1 MRKPLPKVA
10 AGVVGLATIVV
21 AGVPGGSERT
31 SYRVDAIFDSARG
44 MVPGQL
50 VKIGGV
56 RVGEVSDVSLAPGPT
71 ARITFS
77 VPARF
82 GPFRADAS
90 CRILPEGLISENY
103 LDCDPGDPGKPELS
117 AGAAGRPTV
126 SRSRTSAPVT
136 LQNVIDIYAAPTRD
150 RLRIVLDELG
160 LATAGRGTDINAV
173 LRRANPALSQA
184 RRVLAVLE
192 QQNETLGAA
201 IDDSNAVVRS
211 LADDAQAVRGFV
223 TGAAG
228 VTEMLAE
235 RSDRLSATV
244 RELPAMLESSDSGL
258 RVIGRLARDGVPLA
272 DDLREAGPVLDAVTR
287 RLGTFSRVGRPAVG
301 AVRAAAATGRR
312 QLPVVTGITRQ
323 LGGFAAQAVLVG
335 AQLRDLLVSLRDT
348 GGVESLLNL
357 GYTLA
362 SMSSGY
368 DSVSHMA
375 GVYIG
380 LSPECV
386 AANQSAD
393 GSRSTAPLPSGCSH
407 SFRSPGQ
414 GTVPVNAPGAGPQNQ
429 WDSVLSDAV
438 IAGSRPTSRR
448 ARPLSRSESE
458 MLLDFLLK

>member
-1 MRKPLPKVA
+1 MRRLLLGVA
-10 AGVVGLATIVV
+10 AGITAVVLAAAGLL
-21 AGVPGGSERT
+21 GGSESP

-56 RVGEVSDVSLAPGPT
+56 RVGEVSEVSLVRGPA

-103 LDCDPGDPGKPELS
+103 VDCDPGDPDAPELS
-117 AGAAGRPTV
+117 AGAGGRPTV
-126 SRSRTSAPVT
+126 RRNRTSAPVT

-150 RLRIVLDELG
+150 RLRIVLNELG
-160 LATAGRGTDINAV
+160 LATAGRGTDINSI
-173 LRRANPALSQA
+173 LRRANPALAEA
-184 RRVLAVLE
+184 RRVLAVL
-192 QQNETLGAA
+192 QQHNEVLGEA
-201 IDDSNAVVRS
+201 IDDSDAVVRS
-211 LADDAQAVRGFV
+211 LAEDAQGVRGFV
-223 TGAAG
+223 TGTAG
-228 VTEMLAE
+228 VSQMLAR

-244 RELPAMLESSDSGL
+244 RELPEMLERSDSGL
-258 RVIGRLARDGVPLA
+258 RVVDRLAREAVPLA
-272 DDLREAGPVLDAVTR
+272 DDLRDAGPSLDGLVR
-287 RLGTFSRVGRPAVG
+287 RLGTFSRLGVPAVT

-312 QLPVVTGITRQ
+312 HLAPVTRVTRE
-323 LGGFAAQAVLVG
+323 LRGFAERAVPVG
-335 AQLRDLLVSLRDT
+335 AQLRDLLVSLRDA
-348 GGVESLLNL
+348 GGVESLLNI

-380 LSPECV
+380 LSPECI

-393 GSRSTAPLPSGCSH
+393 RTRSTAPLPPGCSH
-407 SFRSPGQ
+407 SFLSPGQ
-414 GTVPVNAPGAGPQNQ
+414 GTVPINAPGAGPQNQ

-438 IAGSRPTSRR
+438 VGGPPPSSRR
-448 ARPLSRSESE
+448 ARPLSRDQSEK
-458 MLLDFLLK
+458 LLDFLLK